1 MKLTKNE
8 ETSEG
13 KFRKLITDWME
24 NPKNPKTVTIVKRVG
39 NKMFVTPPEGERF
52 EFDIT
57 SQTPILLNK
66 EKFSAEVVT
75 KMESEARQILG
86 LD

>member
-1 MKLTKNE
+1 
-8 ETSEG
+8 
-13 KFRKLITDWME
+13 ME